1 MHETIREKRMKNT
14 KLKDLMFLIQVVLLF
29 PASAFS
35 HGWGGYE
42 QGAKAKGMGGAF
54 TGLADDPT
62 AVFYNPAGI
71 VQLDGTQISVGFAVP
86 TVTGHFKSAGTSGI
100 PGDTAGHET
109 DLETQTFFIPNFYAI
124 TQVTDKLFLGFGEYT
139 IYGLGFEWSDSFPGR
154 FAPVGKK
161 ALLESAGSSLV
172 SAYKL
177 TDKLSIAA
185 GGRAERANLELQG
198 DTFVAPG
205 IDVVDTEVSGDDY
218 AAAWQAALFYE
229 FTEEWRAGLSYRSE
243 TRYSFDDLDVDFS
256 PQIPM
261 VGLMNTKAKGNITM
275 PQFVSLG
282 IAWSRGLL
290 TVTADVYWWEW
301 SVVDRMS
308 FTLDQPVAG
317 QTSMSI
323 PMNWNNT
330 WSYALG
336 GQYILKAFDR
346 DISLRAGF
354 MYETS
359 PIPADTVNPA
369 GYQGDNLLYDI
380 GAGTKIGPLYYDI
393 FFSYVDTKERAW
405 NNAGGNAPNP
415 GGGRV
420 SGEFE
425 NYATYIVGGNI
436 TYKF

>member
-1 MHETIREKRMKNT
+1 MKRT
-14 KLKDLMFLIQVVLLF
+14 ELKDVLLLVQIVLLF

-62 AVFYNPAGI
+62 AIFYNPAGI
-71 VQLDGTQISVGFAVP
+71 VQLDGTQISLGFAVP
-86 TVTGHFKSAGTSGI
+86 TITGQFKSNGTSGI
-100 PGDTAGHET
+100 QGDTAGKET
-109 DLETQTFFIPNFYAI
+109 DLETHSFFLPNFYAT
-124 TQVTDKLFLGFGEYT
+124 TQVTDKLSFGLGEYT
-139 IYGLGFEWSDSFPGR
+139 IYGLGFEWPDSFPGK

-161 ALLESAGSSLV
+161 AQLETAGLSLV
-172 SAYKL
+172 SAYKI

-185 GGRAERANLELQG
+185 GGRAERAKLELQN

-205 IDVVDTEVSGDDY
+205 IDPVDTEISGDDY
-218 AAAWQAALFYE
+218 AFAWQAAIFCTLS
-229 FTEEWRAGLSYRSE
+229 EEWRAGLSYRSE
-243 TRYSFDDLDVDFS
+243 TRYTFDNLDVGFT

-261 VGLMNTKAKGNITM
+261 IGLMNTKADMNATM
-275 PQFVSLG
+275 PQFASLG
-282 IAWSRGLL
+282 VAWSRGPF

-301 SVVDRMS
+301 SSIDRLY

-317 QTSMSI
+317 QPSVTV
-323 PMNWNNT
+323 PMDWNDT

-359 PIPADTVNPA
+359 PIPAETVNPA
-369 GYQGDNLLYDI
+369 GYQGDNLLYNV
-380 GAGTKIGPLYYDI
+380 GAGTKIGPLYYDMY
-393 FFSYVDTKERAW
+393 FTYVDTKDRVW
-405 NNAGGNAPNP
+405 NNASGDSPNS
-415 GGGRV
+415 GGGRI

-425 NYATYIVGGNI
+425 DYATYIVGANI

>member
-1 MHETIREKRMKNT
+1 MKKT
-14 KLKDLMFLIQVVLLF
+14 KLKDLLLLIQILLLF

-71 VQLDGTQISVGFAVP
+71 VQLDGTQISLGLAVP
-86 TVTGHFKSAGTSGI
+86 TVTGHFKSAGTTGI
-100 PGDTAGHET
+100 PGDTASHET
-109 DLETQTFFIPNFYAI
+109 DLETQTFFIPNFYAT
-124 TQVTDKLFLGFGEYT
+124 TQVTDKLFLGLGEYT
-139 IYGLGFEWSDSFPGR
+139 IYGLGFEWSDFFPGR
-154 FAPVGKK
+154 FAPVGKNAK
-161 ALLESAGSSLV
+161 LETAGLSLV
-172 SAYKL
+172 SAYKI

-185 GGRAERANLELQG
+185 GGRVERANLELQN
-198 DTFVAPG
+198 DVFVAPG
-205 IDVVDTEVSGDDY
+205 LDVVDSEVSADDY
-218 AAAWQAALFYE
+218 AVAGQAALFYK

-243 TRYSFDDLDVDFS
+243 TRYSFENLDVDFS

-261 VGLMNTKAKGNITM
+261 VGLMSTKADMNITM
-275 PQFVSLG
+275 PQFISLG
-282 IAWSRGLL
+282 AAWSRGPL
-290 TVTADVYWWEW
+290 TVTADVYWWQW
-301 SVVDRMS
+301 SSIDRLY
-308 FTLDQPVAG
+308 FKLDQPIAG
-317 QTSMSI
+317 QNSMSV
-323 PMNWNNT
+323 PMGWDDT
-330 WSYALG
+330 WSYAVG
-336 GQYILKAFDR
+336 CQYALKAFDR

-359 PIPADTVNPA
+359 PVPDETVNPA

-393 FFSYVDTKERAW
+393 FFSYVDTKDRAW

-415 GGGRV
+415 GGGQV

-425 NYATYIVGGNI
+425 DYATYIVGVNI